1 MSSDS
6 EVGEDELLESSST
19 RPKGDKASNGY
30 KLKNVLK
37 LPRATTY
44 TTQALYGT
52 HSFAFARQ
60 LHAIPVLNAPIDL
73 PSLAEQIIGGDID
86 LEPEYQRGS
95 EMLSYHPMRMSSH
108 LI

>member
-19 RPKGDKASNGY
+19 RPKGDKASNGGY

-52 HSFAFARQ
+52 
-60 LHAIPVLNAPIDL
+60 P
-73 PSLAEQIIGGDID
+73 
-86 LEPEYQRGS
+86 
-95 EMLSYHPMRMSSH
+95 
-108 LI
+108 LIRFCTPAACDSIA